1 MKILARKEAKKCNND
16 SHHPSLIILSFRNR
30 KSEKC
35 SAPSEP
41 EMSVLHISALQISPC
56 SLINFDTLEESL
68 EVSSSEALVVASLD
82 DFNED
87 CWTILDWFGEYL
99 QEVAVIIVVN
109 QDLQFLQSGQVLL
122 HLHLRVG
129 QSSPEEIIIAVRNV
143 EKLLSSGSQVGNG
156 LDDIMGP
163 VGQQRGKLETNVC
176 LELYSLI
183 QPGFTSRRYVELQQI
198 HRSQQTP
205 GSGTSSSPGPAH

>member
-1 MKILARKEAKKCNND
+1 
-16 SHHPSLIILSFRNR
+16 
-30 KSEKC
+30 
-35 SAPSEP
+35 
-41 EMSVLHISALQISPC
+41 MSVLHISALQISPC

-68 EVSSSEALVVASLD
+68 EVSSTEALVVASLD

-87 CWTILDWFGEYL
+87 SWTILDWFGENL
-99 QEVAVIIVVN
+99 QEVAVVVVVN

-163 VGQQRGKLETNVC
+163 AGQQKGK
-176 LELYSLI
+176 
-183 QPGFTSRRYVELQQI
+183 F
-198 HRSQQTP
+198 
-205 GSGTSSSPGPAH
+205 